1 MCFYSIV
8 PRICVTVM
16 KVKEIVIKMDLIII
30 HFHVLEMAKTLLLS
44 VSG

>member
-1 MCFYSIV
+1 
-8 PRICVTVM
+8 M